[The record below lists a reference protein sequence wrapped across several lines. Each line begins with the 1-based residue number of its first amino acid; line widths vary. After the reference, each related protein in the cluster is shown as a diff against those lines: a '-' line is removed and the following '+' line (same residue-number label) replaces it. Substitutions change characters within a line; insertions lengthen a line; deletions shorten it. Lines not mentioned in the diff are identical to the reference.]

1 MIRKNLVTYGVRL
14 FKAWFNYERQ
24 LSGFSEKMLIASYG
38 SGTEIQDLNLALFLK
53 VRYRLRLC
61 KNASLSLRNLVKY
74 ALRLIF
80 PGG

>member
-38 SGTEIQDLNLALFLK
+38 SDWQIHF
-53 VRYRLRLC
+53 
-61 KNASLSLRNLVKY
+61 
-74 ALRLIF
+74 
-80 PGG
+80 